1 MQINFIGVRIEKT
14 EFYAGKNYT
23 VVAMPAADAF
33 SFPSKYRLLSTMPLG
48 QVGTF
53 IDCTV
58 NMQGI
63 VKSKP
68 IIDRQTGQQRIY
80 DDANVLLE
88 CIGYQLHQSAQQ
100 QSSIPAAVDV
110 KK

>member
-1 MQINFIGVRIEKT
+1 MQIQMQGVRIEKT

-33 SFPSKYRLLSTMPLG
+33 SFPSKYRLQSVMPLG

-53 IDCTV
+53 IDATV

-68 IIDRQTGQQRIY
+68 IIDRQTGQQRIF

-88 CIGYQLHQSAQQ
+88 CTHYQVSQ
-100 QSSIPAAVDV
+100 V
-110 KK
+110 KPSPVKAPQV